1 MDEKAAA
8 GDQDD
13 VLASLQA
20 QVEAELRS
28 GAGSGTAGVPPGGGL
43 APRPSLQRLN
53 YSHTAM
59 IDLLIARQGKI
70 SQNELAAVFG
80 YSPSWI
86 STVMSSDA
94 FQAKLM
100 ERSAELVDPTIRAS
114 VEEQLKGQ
122 LTRSMEILR
131 EKLDRPSAAIPD
143 NLVLRTLEISSR
155 ALGLGVKD
163 KDINVTV
170 NLEQHLENLGGRLTG
185 LLARKKGEVVS
196 EAEVVPK

>member
-1 MDEKAAA
+1 MDEKAAV

-28 GAGSGTAGVPPGGGL
+28 GAGSGVPPGGGG
-43 APRPSLQRLN
+43 RLQRLN

-155 ALGLGVKD
+155 ALGLGIKD